1 VKSKSGP
8 YLRHCCVNDPVTVF
22 LYLIIDV
29 NPPYI

>member
-1 VKSKSGP
+1 VP
-8 YLRHCCVNDPVTVF
+8 YLRHCCVYDPVTVF